1 MGCVSSAADN
11 VVPFRR
17 IAAEG
22 RAASGFQGGAQGGS
36 RRRSD
41 QRALMDTVYASGALS
56 VAAGDRDTKLTASRL
71 LVYGF
76 VTIEEVTADGA
87 LRRLR
92 PSEAI
97 RAGSERP
104 WRLSKPAYAASL
116 AVTIPA
122 VDGFLFESMGLPA

>member
-1 MGCVSSAADN
+1 MGCVSSVADN

-22 RAASGFQGGAQGGS
+22 PSASGLQTGHGGGS

-41 QRALMDTVYASGALS
+41 QRALMDTVYASGALC
-56 VAAGDRDTKLTASRL
+56 VAAGDRETKLTASRL

-76 VTIEEVTADGA
+76 LAIDEVSADGA

-92 PSEAI
+92 SSEAI
-97 RAGSERP
+97 RAAGERP
-104 WRLSKPAYAASL
+104 WRLSRPAYAAGL

-122 VDGFLFESMGLPA
+122 SDGFLFETLGLPA

>member
-17 IAAEG
+17 IPAGDRPMAAHMAGHDG
-22 RAASGFQGGAQGGS
+22 RS
-36 RRRSD
+36 RRRSE

-76 VTIEEVTADGA
+76 LTIEEVGEDGSF
-87 LRRLR
+87 RRLR

-97 RAGSERP
+97 RAGGERP
-104 WRLSKPAYAASL
+104 WRLSKPAYAAGL

-122 VDGFLFESMGLPA
+122 VDGFLFETMGLPA